1 MPNIREYT
9 ASDVTIRP
17 DERGMQAL
25 SREAGALSSEAS
37 STAALGQAQLGA
49 AQARASGTA
58 SIGKDLGQ
66 GIADVGHAYVKW
78 ETNKQVSA
86 GAASLASMTDDLTQV
101 WNQAAKDSDPNDQ
114 SVAPAFRE
122 KTLEPA
128 LDKFVQGFST
138 EEGQQWARQ
147 QTNSMRQHFYEKTAA
162 DQATRAGMAAQQ
174 NFGVMTNRLSNLAM
188 SDPTSGDMALGLVDT
203 SVTALVNSNPNI
215 SAEQAEKL
223 RSSLTQTAKE
233 QIAKSAIVGLI
244 DKNPDAGLAALS
256 AGKYADYLDGTTKKS
271 LEGYATEKKNSLET
285 QARLDEAAEQR
296 RIVAAAKTDQ
306 NAIYTTTI
314 QPDGSIALPPDYMQK
329 VMDHRI
335 AFGGAGD
342 DAAEMIR
349 FGVWAADQKNKP
361 DTTKT
366 DPGTYADFA
375 TRLNLADNDPKR
387 LSMTEVSAARRT
399 GFLSDSDF
407 QHFAD
412 GVAKPSTP
420 AERQKDKT
428 DKAYV
433 DSFKSAI
440 TSSAPMGLHQD
451 AVGDQMFYQFQIN
464 ATRIRT
470 AYEKANKS
478 EDEIQAAI
486 RGSIPAFTNSK
497 ATSRKGATA
506 PNVLPAGPGYII
518 PKKPELPAAAGAAKK
533 ETPEEVLKRL
543 GL

>member
-9 ASDVTIRP
+9 ATDVQIRP
-17 DERGMQAL
+17 NERGMQAL
-25 SREAGALSSEAS
+25 SREAGALSSQANSQE
-37 STAALGQAQLGA
+37 ALGQAQLGA
-49 AQARASGTA
+49 AQARAAGTA
-58 SIGKDLGQ
+58 SIGKTLGQ
-66 GIADVGHAYVKW
+66 AIDTVGGAYVKW
-78 ETNKQVSA
+78 ETNKQVSQ
-86 GAASLASMTDDLTQV
+86 GAAALAGITDDLTQA
-101 WNQAAKDSDPNDQ
+101 WNTAARDSDPNDQ

-138 EEGQQWARQ
+138 EEGQQWAKQ
-147 QTNSMRQHFYEKTAA
+147 QANSMRQHFYEKTAA
-162 DQATRAGMAAQQ
+162 DQATRAGVAAQQ
-174 NFGVMTNRLSNLAM
+174 NFGVMANRLSNLAM
-188 SDPTSGDMALGLVDT
+188 SDPSSGDMALGLVDT
-203 SVTALVNSNPNI
+203 SINAIVGSNPNL
-215 SAEQAEKL
+215 SAEAATKL
-223 RSSLTQTAKE
+223 RGTLGQAAKE
-233 QIAKSAIVGLI
+233 AVAKSAMVGLI
-244 DKNPDAGLAALS
+244 NANPDAGLAALE
-256 AGKYADYLDGTTKKS
+256 AGKYADYIDGDTKKS
-271 LEGYATEKKNSLET
+271 LAGYAQEKKNAMET
-285 QARLDEAAEQR
+285 QARLDEAAQQR
-296 RIVAAAKTDQ
+296 ALTQAAKADE

-335 AFGGAGD
+335 AFGAAGD
-342 DAAEMIR
+342 DSAEMIR
-349 FGVWAADQKNKP
+349 FGQWAAEQANKP
-361 DTTKT
+361 DTTRT
-366 DPGTYADFA
+366 DPNTYADFA
-375 TRLNLADNDPKR
+375 ERLNLPDTDPRR
-387 LSMTEVSAARRT
+387 LKMSDVSAARRT

-464 ATRIRT
+464 ATRIRA
-470 AYEKANKS
+470 AYEKAGKS
-478 EDEIQAAI
+478 EDEIQAQI

-506 PNVLPAGPGYII
+506 PNVLPAGPGYIV
-518 PKKPELPAAAGAAKK
+518 PKKTELPAAAGAAKK